1 MKKITIPIIAI
12 LTIFLLLAPI
22 ATAAIDYP
30 NNPENKLKKEK
41 IKSLFQPIDADARK
55 YIIENKSPKEFED
68 KMKKYAKELDAIID
82 ELQSASGKSLD
93 EKSREE
99 FGQLIV
105 RQHYYRVKQE
115 IESNEFN
122 KNTKDVAITD
132 IIPISTDI
140 RKDEATKTASTTYSA
155 NLPVGTY
162 YPIHNFTQVLPDIN
176 GGIGRDIY
184 SNPYNVNGKN
194 DLYQIRVENGKNCI
208 FTWCYARY
216 TKYTLY
222 FLDEDHP
229 DPTID
234 ILYDYW
240 RQFYYGRIQDIES
253 FVVTNGIIDFNGIW
267 DNNRAY
273 AEFYGQ
279 NGAMTRTYA
288 ANSKVYVSNVW
299 NHAMDTLDKNKNLG
313 KITWIY

>member
-1 MKKITIPIIAI
+1 MKKITMSIIAI
-12 LTIFLLLAPI
+12 LTIFLMLASM
-22 ATAAIDYP
+22 ATAAINDP

-55 YIIENKSPKEFED
+55 YINENKSPKEFED
-68 KMKKYAKELDAIID
+68 QIKKYTKELDAIID

-93 EKSREE
+93 EESREE
-99 FGQLIV
+99 LKQLMVMEHYNNV
-105 RQHYYRVKQE
+105 RQEAELAK
-115 IESNEFN
+115 F
-122 KNTKDVAITD
+122 KATTKDVSITD
-132 IIPISTDI
+132 IMPISTDI
-140 RKDEATKTASTTYSA
+140 VKDKDTKTTSTTYSA

-162 YPIHNFTQVLPDIN
+162 YPIRNFTQVLPDVN
-176 GGIGRDIY
+176 GGIGRDIN
-184 SNPYNVNGKN
+184 SNPYNVNGNN
-194 DLYQIRVENGKNCI
+194 DLYQISVENGKNCI

-234 ILYDYW
+234 ILNDYW
-240 RQFYYGRIQDIES
+240 RQIYYGRIQDIES
-253 FVVTNGIIDFNGIW
+253 FVVTNGIINFNGIW

-279 NGAMTRTYA
+279 NGAMTRSYA

-299 NHAMDTLDKNKNLG
+299 NHAMDTLDKNTNMG
-313 KITWIY
+313 NVSWIY